1 MADTALQTAAR
12 YFDKE
17 LIEPLRQQLIGR
29 KLVNVNPNI
38 KGAGIHSA
46 DIMKVIEMGAGF
58 ITYELPSGD
67 ISRDMIRVDSSV
79 VKIPVL
85 WKGYEVPRD
94 SWDAMKN
101 RNVALDTAA
110 MLSAAQMV
118 GVDEDQLVI
127 DGWKPDGT
135 NYVITGLYQSANNDY
150 STGKDF
156 GTYGYATDAVAG
168 AMALLEADYVYPPYN
183 LVLNAVQMNELR
195 ASRSA
200 NGVREMPEIL
210 ELLND
215 GVGPGKI
222 FSTPAIADTT
232 GLVIPVDA
240 ARAYLELIVPRD
252 MQNTLGEDSK
262 IPDISP
268 IYGTTF
274 ELVYPH
280 IKQTNALCKLSSI

>member
-17 LIEPLRQQLIGR
+17 LIEPLRQQLVGR

-38 KGAGIHSA
+38 KGAGLHSV
-46 DIMKVIEMGAGF
+46 DIMKIIEMGAGF

-67 ISRDMIRVDSSV
+67 ISRDMIRVGSDV

-101 RNVALDTAA
+101 RGVALDTAA

-118 GVDEDQLVI
+118 GVDEDTLI
-127 DGWKPDGT
+127 LDGWKPNGST
-135 NYVITGLYQSANNDY
+135 YVINGLYPSANNDY
-150 STGKDF
+150 SSTKDF

-168 AMALLEADYVYPPYN
+168 AMALLEADYVYPPFN

-200 NGVREMPEIL
+200 NGVRELPEIL

-215 GVGPGKI
+215 GAGPGKI
-222 FSTPAIADTT
+222 YTSPAIADTT
-232 GLVIPVDA
+232 GLVLSADA
-240 ARAYLELIVPRD
+240 ARAYIELIVPQD
-252 MQNTLGEDSK
+252 MRNILGEDSK

>member
-1 MADTALQTAAR
+1 MTDTALQTAAR

-46 DIMKVIEMGAGF
+46 DIMKVIEMGKGL

-67 ISRDMIRVDSSV
+67 ISRDMIRVDADV

-101 RNVALDTAA
+101 RGVALDTAA

-135 NYVITGLYQSANNDY
+135 NYVIKGLYQSAGLDY
-150 STGKDF
+150 ATTKDF
-156 GTYGYATDAVAG
+156 GTYGNATDAVAG
-168 AMALLEADYVYPPYN
+168 AMALAEAKYVYPPFN
-183 LVLNAVQMNELR
+183 LVLNATQMNELR
-195 ASRSA
+195 ASRST

-210 ELLND
+210 ELIND
-215 GVGPGKI
+215 GAGPGKI
-222 FSTPAIADTT
+222 YSTPAITAAT
-232 GLVIPVDA
+232 GLLVPADS
-240 ARAYLELIVPRD
+240 ARAHIELIIPQD
-252 MQNTLGEDSK
+252 MRNVLGEDAK

-280 IKQTNALCKLSSI
+280 TKQINALCKLSSI